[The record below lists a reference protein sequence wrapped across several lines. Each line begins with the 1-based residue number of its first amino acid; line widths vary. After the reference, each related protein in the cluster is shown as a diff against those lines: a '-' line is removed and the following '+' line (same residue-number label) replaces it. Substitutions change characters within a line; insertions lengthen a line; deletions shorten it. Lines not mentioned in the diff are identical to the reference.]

1 MIGTL
6 FFLPKCLVL
15 QSLSLG
21 MRIILKLDFSHNI
34 SPKSVFGIS
43 FDILEITVNGE
54 IHETEFVSATE
65 LRAYEC
71 VPELGDFVG
80 VCFAGD
86 NLVVLSETETVPY

>member
-6 FFLPKCLVL
+6 FFLPKYLVL

-43 FDILEITVNGE
+43 FDL
-54 IHETEFVSATE
+54 
-65 LRAYEC
+65 
-71 VPELGDFVG
+71 
-80 VCFAGD
+80 
-86 NLVVLSETETVPY
+86 